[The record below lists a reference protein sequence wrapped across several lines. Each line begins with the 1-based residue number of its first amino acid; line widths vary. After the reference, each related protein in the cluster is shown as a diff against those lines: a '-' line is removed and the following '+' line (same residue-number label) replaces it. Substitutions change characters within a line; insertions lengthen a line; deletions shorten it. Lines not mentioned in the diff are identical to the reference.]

1 MKKVRI
7 ITVQKA
13 PNFGA
18 CLQAYALYKYL
29 VDLGYDCK
37 IIDLYRPVHK
47 EFVYT
52 EGFDPFVALPE
63 MSLYKKMRYNLRPLK
78 TFLLRVLGKDAD
90 YNFNKR
96 YKIELEEASKRF
108 FSFNNLMEYT
118 EPYYSIQQLYDTPP
132 EADFYIT
139 GSDQLWN
146 PTQKYA
152 LEPFFLTF
160 VKNGGKKISFAT
172 SIGVTD
178 IPERV
183 TKKFKEWLSTYDY
196 ISLREKAAVDFVSTL
211 VDKTIYKIAD
221 PTFLLNK
228 SQWSNLASY
237 KEEVKE
243 DYIFLF
249 TLSYIEELYSYAINL
264 SKKKNLKLVVWG
276 HGPVDAFNLNY
287 ETILNIGPQEWLWL
301 IKNAQ
306 YVITNS
312 FHGSV
317 FSLIFGVA
325 FNVYISS
332 DNNRGSRILNLLI
345 DFNQLDRLLTI
356 DDMRGDKSFMGMDVR
371 QNDKYIAM
379 IQKES
384 ADYINL
390 ALVR

>member
-249 TLSYIEELYSYAINL
+249 TLSYTLI
-264 SKKKNLKLVVWG
+264 
-276 HGPVDAFNLNY
+276 
-287 ETILNIGPQEWLWL
+287 PQHFDLTL
-301 IKNAQ
+301 
-306 YVITNS
+306 
-312 FHGSV
+312 F
-317 FSLIFGVA
+317 
-325 FNVYISS
+325 ISS
-332 DNNRGSRILNLLI
+332 
-345 DFNQLDRLLTI
+345 
-356 DDMRGDKSFMGMDVR
+356 
-371 QNDKYIAM
+371 
-379 IQKES
+379 
-384 ADYINL
+384 
-390 ALVR
+390 

>member
-1 MKKVRI
+1 MRI
-7 ITVQKA
+7 
-13 PNFGA
+13 
-18 CLQAYALYKYL
+18 
-29 VDLGYDCK
+29 LG
-37 IIDLYRPVHK
+37 
-47 EFVYT
+47 
-52 EGFDPFVALPE
+52 
-63 MSLYKKMRYNLRPLK
+63 
-78 TFLLRVLGKDAD
+78 
-90 YNFNKR
+90 
-96 YKIELEEASKRF
+96 
-108 FSFNNLMEYT
+108 
-118 EPYYSIQQLYDTPP
+118 
-132 EADFYIT
+132 
-139 GSDQLWN
+139 
-146 PTQKYA
+146 
-152 LEPFFLTF
+152 
-160 VKNGGKKISFAT
+160 
-172 SIGVTD
+172 
-178 IPERV
+178 
-183 TKKFKEWLSTYDY
+183 
-196 ISLREKAAVDFVSTL
+196 
-211 VDKTIYKIAD
+211 
-221 PTFLLNK
+221 
-228 SQWSNLASY
+228 
-237 KEEVKE
+237 
-243 DYIFLF
+243 
-249 TLSYIEELYSYAINL
+249 YIEELYSYAINL

-325 FNVYISS
+325 FNVYISP

>member
-1 MKKVRI
+1 M
-7 ITVQKA
+7 
-13 PNFGA
+13 
-18 CLQAYALYKYL
+18 
-29 VDLGYDCK
+29 
-37 IIDLYRPVHK
+37 
-47 EFVYT
+47 
-52 EGFDPFVALPE
+52 
-63 MSLYKKMRYNLRPLK
+63 
-78 TFLLRVLGKDAD
+78 
-90 YNFNKR
+90 
-96 YKIELEEASKRF
+96 
-108 FSFNNLMEYT
+108 
-118 EPYYSIQQLYDTPP
+118 
-132 EADFYIT
+132 
-139 GSDQLWN
+139 
-146 PTQKYA
+146 
-152 LEPFFLTF
+152 
-160 VKNGGKKISFAT
+160 
-172 SIGVTD
+172 TD

-325 FNVYISS
+325 FNVYISP

-379 IQKES
+379 MQKES